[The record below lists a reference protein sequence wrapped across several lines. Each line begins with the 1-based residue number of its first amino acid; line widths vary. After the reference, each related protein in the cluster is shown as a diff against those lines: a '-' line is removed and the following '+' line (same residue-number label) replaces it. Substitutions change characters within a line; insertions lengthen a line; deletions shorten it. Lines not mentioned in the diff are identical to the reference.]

1 MTADNNIVMYM
12 IHCEALS
19 TGYQLLDIYH
29 PPSQDAII
37 KKQLSSGACV
47 INDHSVNCTQAVLY
61 INLTY
66 YDQNNESIIPV
77 GALTNVD
84 HPNLEVFCIQYLILG
99 KANS

>member
-1 MTADNNIVMYM
+1 MTADNNNIIMDM

-19 TGYQLLDIYH
+19 TRYQHLDIYH
-29 PPSQDAII
+29 LPSQNGII

-77 GALTNVD
+77 GAFTNVD
-84 HPNLEVFCIQYLILG
+84 HNLEVFCIQYLTLG